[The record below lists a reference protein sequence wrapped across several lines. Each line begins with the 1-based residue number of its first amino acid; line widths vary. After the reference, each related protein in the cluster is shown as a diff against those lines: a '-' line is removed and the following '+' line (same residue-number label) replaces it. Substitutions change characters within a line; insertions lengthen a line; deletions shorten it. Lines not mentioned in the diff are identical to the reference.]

1 MRPSYELEA
10 LVRWI
15 ASMLIAL
22 AVVGFGLYRR
32 LRWCRANGM
41 SVRGNVFENR
51 LSLVVFLVLNVST
64 VATLVRS
71 MLIGNFEHVFL
82 CLLSLVLFQLPIV
95 LQRGLRIQLPSTLM
109 IVVLVFIYAA
119 EIQGEIENY
128 YGNVPGWDT
137 ALHTVNGFLCAAIG
151 FALVDLLNRSSRT
164 SLSLSPGYLAF
175 VSFCFS
181 MTVGVL
187 WEFLEFGVDSFL
199 GLDMQKDFFVS
210 SISSVALNPAG
221 ENVPVAI
228 RGIVGTTLHLADGS
242 TYEMAGYLDIGLVD
256 TMKDLL
262 VNFVGAVT
270 FSAIGFLYVRGA
282 GRGADRFVVRVARR
296 FIPVVLEPSRH
307 AEDEPVEDEAA
318 EGEAVEDELAKGGSA
333 ARR

>member
-1 MRPSYELEA
+1 MERGPVRWLISMAVAVLIVGVA
-10 LVRWI
+10 LVRRI
-15 ASMLIAL
+15 
-22 AVVGFGLYRR
+22 
-32 LRWCRANGM
+32 RWCRTMG
-41 SVRGNVFENR
+41 VPIRGNVFENR
-51 LSLVVFLVLNVST
+51 LSLIVFLVLNVST

-71 MLIGNFEHVFL
+71 MFIGNFEHVFL
-82 CLLSLVLFQLPIV
+82 CLLSLVLFQMPIV

-137 ALHTVNGFLCAAIG
+137 ALHTINGFLCAAIG
-151 FALVDLLNRSSRT
+151 FALVDLLNRSNRT
-164 SLSLSPGYLAF
+164 SLHLSPGYLAL

-187 WEFLEFGVDSFL
+187 WEFLEFGVDVFT

-228 RGIVGTTLHLADGS
+228 RGIVSTTLHLADGS
-242 TYEMAGYLDIGLVD
+242 TYEMAGYLDIGLID

-262 VNFVGAVT
+262 VNFVGAVC
-270 FSAIGFLYVRGA
+270 FSVIGFFYVRGRGEA
-282 GRGADRFVVRVARR
+282 GAGLVERIARR
-296 FIPVVLEPSRH
+296 FIPVVLESPAR
-307 AEDEPVEDEAA
+307 
-318 EGEAVEDELAKGGSA
+318 EGTRETEGRDG
-333 ARR
+333 R

>member
-1 MRPSYELEA
+1 MA
-10 LVRWI
+10 VAVFI
-15 ASMLIAL
+15 VGV
-22 AVVGFGLYRR
+22 AVVRR
-32 LRWCRANGM
+32 IRWCRAMG
-41 SVRGNVFENR
+41 VPLRGNVFENR
-51 LSLVVFLVLNVST
+51 LSLIVFLVLNVST

-71 MLIGNFEHVFL
+71 MFIGNFEHVFL
-82 CLLSLVLFQLPIV
+82 CLLSLVLFQMPIV

-119 EIQGEIENY
+119 EILGEIENY

-137 ALHTVNGFLCAAIG
+137 ALHTINGFLCAAIG
-151 FALVDLLNRSSRT
+151 FALVDLLNRSNRT
-164 SLSLSPGYLAF
+164 SSHLSPGYLAL

-187 WEFLEFGVDSFL
+187 WEFLEFGVDAFT

-228 RGIVGTTLHLADGS
+228 DGIVSTTLYLADGG
-242 TYEMAGYLDIGLVD
+242 TYELAGYLDIGLID

-262 VNFVGAVT
+262 VNFMGAVC
-270 FSAIGFLYVRGA
+270 FSVIGFFYVRGRGETGA
-282 GRGADRFVVRVARR
+282 GLVERIARR
-296 FIPVVLEPSRH
+296 FIPVVLESPAR
-307 AEDEPVEDEAA
+307 
-318 EGEAVEDELAKGGSA
+318 EG
-333 ARR
+333 ARETEGQDDR